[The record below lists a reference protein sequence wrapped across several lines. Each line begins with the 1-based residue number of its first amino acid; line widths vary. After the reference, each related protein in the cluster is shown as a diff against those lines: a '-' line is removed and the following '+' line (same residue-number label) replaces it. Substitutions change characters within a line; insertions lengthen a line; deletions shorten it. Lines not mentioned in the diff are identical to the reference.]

1 MKNDRAIDFCRDNH
15 VLSSATIINIEAL
28 SRAPNY
34 VANVSYNTNSALT
47 RVNSE
52 RRRTRNRFGSSNR
65 WRHSQLFVVERLDNV
80 AEDGHNRLLPLTVSY
95 QKSLFRLRSIVFRGT
110 GSSTGKYAAQ

>member
-1 MKNDRAIDFCRDNH
+1 MKNYRANGFCRDDD
-15 VLSSATIINIEAL
+15 VLSLMPIPRIGMRSCSPQYAANI
-28 SRAPNY
+28 
-34 VANVSYNTNSALT
+34 SYNTNSALT

-52 RRRTRNRFGSSNR
+52 RRRTRDRVGSSNR
-65 WRHSQLFVVERLDNV
+65 WRHSQLFVVERLDNA